1 MMSKLP
7 MIRLV
12 LFPLGLRVGSIRVVI
27 KFVIMMIVLFMGLIV
42 FVVGVID
49 RFTLLV
55 IFGILVAGW
64 QLVMLI
70 VLEIAFLTVGLMM
83 MVMLVR
89 VVTMAVMWF
98 YWANSMI
105 F

>member
-55 IFGILVAGW
+55 ILGILVAGW

-83 MVMLVR
+83 VMLVR

>member
-55 IFGILVAGW
+55 IVRILVAGW

-83 MVMLVR
+83 VMLVR

>member
-55 IFGILVAGW
+55 IVRILVAGW

-83 MVMLVR
+83 VMLVR

-98 YWANSMI
+98 Y
-105 F
+105 